1 MTEAIGSTELVTDEA
16 PSDTF
21 RPDGIVPFAIDE
33 PNARERAVRWIRRS
47 WLPPSKLGNVTETDA
62 VEGIYLPF
70 WAFDAHAIGYW
81 SGGSVTRGIT
91 EMDFGNVLVSADRG
105 ADSNGMPALEPPLS
119 NAIRPYDRRLV
130 AGRSITNAQRS
141 RDEAT
146 LLAHARME
154 RELAAAMRRSRP
166 PKERDKLHLSQVE
179 YARENCKRLLLP
191 IWLIDYRYLGR
202 SYRITIDG
210 STGRVTGEVP
220 TSVAK
225 VALVTIAAL
234 WVILFLGDAETALSL
249 PVRMAEGVRWL
260 VRRSLA
266 S

>member
-1 MTEAIGSTELVTDEA
+1 MTEAIGSTELVLDQA

-21 RPDGIVPFAIDE
+21 RPDAIVPFAIDE
-33 PNARERAVRWIRRS
+33 SNARERALRWIRRS
-47 WLPPSKLGNVTETDA
+47 WLPPSKLGHRTRTDA
-62 VEGIYLPF
+62 VEGLYLPF
-70 WAFDAHAIGYW
+70 WVFDAHAMGYW
-81 SGGSVTRGIT
+81 SGGSVTRGII
-91 EMDFGNVLVSADRG
+91 EMDFGNLLVCASRR
-105 ADSNGMPALEPPLS
+105 ADSNGMPGVEPPLPS
-119 NAIRPYDRRLV
+119 AIRAYDRHLV
-130 AGRSITNAQRS
+130 GGRPTTSAQRGQ
-141 RDEAT
+141 DEAT

-154 RELAAAMRRSRP
+154 RELAAAMKRSRP
-166 PKERDKLHLSQVE
+166 PKEREKLLLSRVE
-179 YARENCKRLLLP
+179 YTRENCKRLLLP

-225 VALVTIAAL
+225 VAIVTLAAL

-260 VRRSLA
+260 VRRSL
-266 S
+266 SS

>member
-1 MTEAIGSTELVTDEA
+1 MTEAIGSTELVPDEA

-47 WLPPSKLGNVTETDA
+47 WLPPSKLGNVKETDA
-62 VEGIYLPF
+62 VEGLYLPF

-81 SGGSVTRGIT
+81 SGGSVTRGII

-119 NAIRPYDRRLV
+119 NTIRPYDRRLV

-154 RELAAAMRRSRP
+154 RELAAATRRSRP

-260 VRRSLA
+260 VKRSL
-266 S
+266 SS

>member
-1 MTEAIGSTELVTDEA
+1 MTEAIGSTELVPDEA

-62 VEGIYLPF
+62 VEGLYLPF

-81 SGGSVTRGIT
+81 SGGSVTRGII

-105 ADSNGMPALEPPLS
+105 AASNGMPALEPPLS

-154 RELAAAMRRSRP
+154 RELAAATRRSR

>member
-1 MTEAIGSTELVTDEA
+1 MTEAIGSTELVPDEA

-33 PNARERAVRWIRRS
+33 PKARERAARWIRRS

-62 VEGIYLPF
+62 VEGLYLPF
-70 WAFDAHAIGYW
+70 WAFDAYAIGYW
-81 SGGSVTRGIT
+81 SGGSVTRGII

-119 NAIRPYDRRLV
+119 DAIRPYDRRLV

-154 RELAAAMRRSRP
+154 RELAAATRRSRP
-166 PKERDKLHLSQVE
+166 PKERDKLHLSLVE
-179 YARENCKRLLLP
+179 YPRENCKRLLLP

-249 PVRMAEGVRWL
+249 PGRMAEGVRWL
-260 VRRSLA
+260 VRRSL
-266 S
+266 SS

>member
-1 MTEAIGSTELVTDEA
+1 MTEAIGSTELVPDEA

-62 VEGIYLPF
+62 VEGLYLPF

-81 SGGSVTRGIT
+81 SGGSVTRGII

-141 RDEAT
+141 RDESVMT
-146 LLAHARME
+146 LNYRP
-154 RELAAAMRRSRP
+154 SRP
-166 PKERDKLHLSQVE
+166 L
-179 YARENCKRLLLP
+179 
-191 IWLIDYRYLGR
+191 
-202 SYRITIDG
+202 
-210 STGRVTGEVP
+210 
-220 TSVAK
+220 
-225 VALVTIAAL
+225 
-234 WVILFLGDAETALSL
+234 
-249 PVRMAEGVRWL
+249 MAECVYSTSKEFPRVLFQVR
-260 VRRSLA
+260 A
-266 S
+266 

>member
-1 MTEAIGSTELVTDEA
+1 MTEAIGSTQLVPDEA

-33 PNARERAVRWIRRS
+33 PNARERALRWIRRS
-47 WLPPSKLGNVTETDA
+47 WLPPSKLGLRTRTDA
-62 VEGIYLPF
+62 VDGLYLPF
-70 WAFDAHAIGYW
+70 WVFDAHAIGYW
-81 SGGSVTRGIT
+81 SGGSVTRGII
-91 EMDFGNVLVSADRG
+91 EMDFGNLLVCASRRAN
-105 ADSNGMPALEPPLS
+105 SNGMPWLEAPLPR
-119 NAIRPYDRRLV
+119 AIRAYDRHLV
-130 AGRSITNAQRS
+130 AGRPITNAQRGE
-141 RDEAT
+141 DEAT
-146 LLAHARME
+146 LLAHARIE

-166 PKERDKLHLSQVE
+166 PKERDKLLLSRVE
-179 YARENCKRLLLP
+179 YTRENCKRLLLP

-225 VALVTIAAL
+225 VTIVTLAAL

-260 VRRSLA
+260 VRRSL
-266 S
+266 SS